1 MPFVDFTN
9 PFYSITAIVLFVLC
23 TYLAKN
29 NKSNTVTCIMLLGF
43 LAILVGHTIE
53 LSLAR
58 ESIDVSLVSKNIV
71 IDEAFTLA
79 SYMAFLWTDKIQIDD
94 RKKKKGKKKKKDPT
108 IKDGLD
114 FLWKEV

>member
-9 PFYSITAIVLFVLC
+9 PFYAVTAIILFVLC
-23 TYLAKN
+23 VYLARN
-29 NKSNTVTCIMLLGF
+29 NKTNTVTCIMLLAF
-43 LAILVGHTIE
+43 LTILVGHTIE
-53 LSLAR
+53 LANIFDKVDATALA
-58 ESIDVSLVSKNIV
+58 KNII

-79 SYMAFLWTDKIQIDD
+79 SYMMFLWTDKIQIDD
-94 RKKKKGKKKKKDPT
+94 RKKKKGKKKKDHT